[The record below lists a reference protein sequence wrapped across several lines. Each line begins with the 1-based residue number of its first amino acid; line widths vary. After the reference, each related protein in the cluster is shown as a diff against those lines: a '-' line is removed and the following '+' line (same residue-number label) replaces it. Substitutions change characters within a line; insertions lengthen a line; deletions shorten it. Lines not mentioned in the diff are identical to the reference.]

1 MANRSSGIGFGKA
14 FLATI
19 LGIFASLFLI
29 FITLLVLGFALG
41 GDEVEVKDK
50 SVLHLK
56 LKSQISELSQKD
68 PLSKLDLPTLSTEE
82 AIGLIDLIK
91 TLKNAK
97 ADERIKGIY
106 LDLSFVQAGF
116 VTLTEVRNALLD
128 FKESGKFIYSFADV
142 MTEGAYFIASTAD
155 SVFLNPVGAIE
166 MNGLATERMY
176 YKQAFDKYGI
186 QPEIFRVGDFKSAV
200 EPYFTDQMSDEARF
214 QTQTYLDS
222 LNNFYLREVAKSR
235 KMSFSQLKLVS
246 DSMLARMPEQALEYN
261 LVDRLAYRDQAED
274 AIRNALGFEQEEED
288 EKKKKIQF
296 IKLEK
301 YMEAESVLED
311 SDSKNR
317 IAVIVGDGTIM
328 DGEGGNGVVGG
339 NRIAS
344 QIEKARNDKKVK
356 AIVLRINSPGGSA
369 LASDN
374 MWREVILTKGVKP
387 IIASMGDVAASG
399 GYYMAMAC
407 DTIVAMPNTIT
418 GSIGVFGV
426 LFQAKKLLNDIGLT
440 FDVVKTGAYSNLG
453 SPTNEFSEGERR
465 IIQDG
470 VEKVYEDFTTKAAN
484 GRNMSVSEIKKLAG
498 GRVWIGAE
506 AKDIGLVDVLGD
518 FQTALDIAANSA
530 GLEKDDYRLKMYGAK
545 KDDLLSKLLGGT
557 ATDLKQQAI
566 REELGSLYPIY
577 KQIQQLQNMQG
588 NQMIMPWEVVIR

>member
-1 MANRSSGIGFGKA
+1 MANHNSGIGFWKA

-19 LGIFASLFLI
+19 LGIFASLFLF
-29 FITLLVLGFALG
+29 FITLLVLGVSLG
-41 GDEVEVKDK
+41 GNEVEVQDD
-50 SVLHLK
+50 SVLHLT
-56 LKSQISELSQKD
+56 LKTKINELTQKD
-68 PLSKLDLPTLSTEE
+68 PLSDLDLPTVSTEE
-82 AIGLIDLIK
+82 AIGLMDLIK

-106 LDLSFVQAGF
+106 LDLSYVQAGF
-116 VTLTEVRNALLD
+116 VTLTELRNALLD

-155 SVFLNPVGAIE
+155 SVFLNPVGGIE

-186 QPEIFRVGDFKSAV
+186 KPEIFRVGEFKSAV
-200 EPYFTDQMSDEARF
+200 EPYFTDHMSDEARF
-214 QTQTYLDS
+214 QTKTYLDS
-222 LNNFYLREVAKSR
+222 LNNFYLQEVAKSR
-235 KMSFSQLKLVS
+235 KMSFSQIKLVS
-246 DSMLARMPEQALEYN
+246 DSMLARMPEQALKYN
-261 LVDRLAYRDQAED
+261 LADRLVYRDQAED
-274 AIRNALGFEQEEED
+274 AIRNALGFEMEEGK
-288 EKKKKIQF
+288 KKKKIKF
-296 IKLEK
+296 IKLDE
-301 YMEAESVLED
+301 YMEAESVLEET
-311 SDSKNR
+311 DSKNR
-317 IAVIVGDGTIM
+317 IAVIVGEGTIM

-339 NRIAS
+339 NRIAT
-344 QIEKARNDKKVK
+344 QIERARNDKNVK

-374 MWREVILTKGVKP
+374 MWREVVLTKGVKP

-426 LFQAKKLLNDIGLT
+426 LFQAKKLLNEVGLT
-440 FDVVKTGAYSNLG
+440 FDVVQTGAYSNLG
-453 SPTNEFSEGERR
+453 SPSNEFSEGERS
-465 IIQDG
+465 IIQSG
-470 VEKVYEDFTTKAAN
+470 VDKIYEDFTTKAAN
-484 GRNMSVSEIKKLAG
+484 GRNMEVSEIKKIAG

-530 GLEKDDYRLKMYGAK
+530 GLEEGDYRLKMYGAK
-545 KDDLLSKLLGGT
+545 KDDLLSKILGGAT
-557 ATDLKQQAI
+557 ADLKKQAI
-566 REELGSLYPIY
+566 REELGTLYPVY
-577 KQIQQLQNMQG
+577 KQIQQLQKMQG
-588 NQMIMPWEVVIR
+588 NQLIMPWEVIIR

>member
-1 MANRSSGIGFGKA
+1 MTSRNSGIGFGKA
-14 FLATI
+14 FLASI
-19 LGIFASLFLI
+19 LGVFVSLFLI
-29 FITLLVLGFALG
+29 FITLLVLGLSLG
-41 GDEVEVKDK
+41 DNEVEVKDD
-50 SVLHLK
+50 SVLHLT
-56 LKSQISELSQKD
+56 LKTRISELAQKD
-68 PLSKLDLPTLSTEE
+68 PLSELDLPTISTEE

-186 QPEIFRVGDFKSAV
+186 KPEIFRVGDFKSAV

-222 LNNFYLREVAKSR
+222 LNNFYLQEVAKSR
-235 KMSFSQLKLVS
+235 KMSFAQLKLVS

-274 AIRNALGFEQEEED
+274 AIRNALGFEKEED
-288 EKKKKIQF
+288 EKKKKITF

-301 YMEAESVLED
+301 YMEAEPVLED

-317 IAVIVGDGTIM
+317 IAVIVGDGTII
-328 DGEGGNGVVGG
+328 DGEGGDGAVGG

-344 QIEKARNDKKVK
+344 QIEKARNDKNVK

-374 MWREVILTKGVKP
+374 MWREVILTKDVKP

-426 LFQAKKLLNDIGLT
+426 LFQAKKLLNDVGLT

-453 SPTNEFSEGERR
+453 SPTNEFTEGERR

-470 VEKVYEDFTTKAAN
+470 VNKVYEDFTTKAAN
-484 GRNMSVSEIKKLAG
+484 GRNMSVEEIKKLAG

-518 FQTALDIAANSA
+518 FQTALDIAASRA

-557 ATDLKQQAI
+557 ATDLKQQVI
-566 REELGSLYPIY
+566 REQLGTLYPVY
-577 KQIQQLQNMQG
+577 KQIQQLQTMQG